1 MYTSTMAQ
9 PPRPFAELNSSFTDQ
24 SNMFGYM
31 NTEEM
36 FAWNKVEDEDK
47 EEDLHEGETG
57 LPS

>member
-1 MYTSTMAQ
+1 MAQ
-9 PPRPFAELNSSFTDQ
+9 PPRAFAELNSSFTES

-36 FAWNKVEDEDK
+36 FPWNKMEDEDK